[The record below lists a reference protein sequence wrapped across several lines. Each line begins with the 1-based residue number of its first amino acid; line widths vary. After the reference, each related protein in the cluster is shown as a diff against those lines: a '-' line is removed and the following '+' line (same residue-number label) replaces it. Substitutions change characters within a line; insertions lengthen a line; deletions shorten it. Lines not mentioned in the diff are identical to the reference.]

1 MGRLFWKFFF
11 TFWLALLVAGIGVG
25 TAVWLRH
32 NGWQDGSEQPRQ
44 PIEGGHVS
52 FLAEVA
58 ERAIRDGGVSTLC
71 NFLYQSHEA
80 RLPPIY
86 VVDEKD
92 QEILRR
98 QLTPSPLQHARWL
111 FLQVDYPD
119 VIRMVPMNDGHRYL
133 LFPQMLDQ
141 GEGSPPPAAPDHGL
155 NVGEAPPH
163 NNMPPRHGGPPPGS
177 PPPPLL
183 PILAGTFA
191 SLMFSAAL
199 AWYFAKP
206 IRNLRKAFDSVAHGN
221 LSTRVGA
228 LMGNRRDEL
237 SDLGRDF
244 DYMAGHIYSLVH
256 AQQRLLHDVS
266 HELRSPLARIQA
278 AIGLAQQQPEKV
290 QATLERIERES
301 QRISDLVGELL
312 VLSRLEA
319 GVSDGE
325 SQDFDIGGLLDDI
338 VENARF
344 EAEQHD
350 VSIRYDGIGT
360 TLVKARGELLHRAI
374 ENVLRNAV
382 QHCKKGGEVSVSAR
396 FDAGKRRLQLT
407 VDDQGPGVA
416 EADLSAIF
424 EPFFRSGDRSKANSI
439 GLGLAIAY
447 RSIEAHGGTIRA
459 SNLPQ
464 SGLRVQIDIPFAE

>member
-1 MGRLFWKFFF
+1 LFWKFFF
-11 TFWLALLVAGIGVG
+11 TFWLTLLVAGIGVG

-32 NGWQDGSEQPRQ
+32 NGLRDGSEQPSQ
-44 PIEGGHVS
+44 PIEGGHAS
-52 FLAEVA
+52 FLAEMA

-86 VVDEKD
+86 VVGEKD
-92 QEILRR
+92 QDVLRR
-98 QLTPSPLQHARWL
+98 QLAPSPLQHARWL

-133 LFPQMLDQ
+133 LFPQMLEQ
-141 GEGSPPPAAPDHGL
+141 GEGVRAPAAPDHEL
-155 NVGEAPPH
+155 NVGGAPDH
-163 NNMPPRHGGPPPGS
+163 MPPSGS
-177 PPPPLL
+177 PPLPLL

-206 IRNLRKAFDSVAHGN
+206 IRSLRKAFASVAHGN

-301 QRISDLVGELL
+301 QRMSDLVGELL

-344 EAEQHD
+344 EAEQHG

-382 QHCKKGGEVSVSAR
+382 QHCKKAGEVSVSAR
-396 FDAGKRRLQLT
+396 FDAAKRLLQVV

-459 SNLPQ
+459 RNLPQ
-464 SGLRVQIDIPFAE
+464 GGLRVQIDIPFAE